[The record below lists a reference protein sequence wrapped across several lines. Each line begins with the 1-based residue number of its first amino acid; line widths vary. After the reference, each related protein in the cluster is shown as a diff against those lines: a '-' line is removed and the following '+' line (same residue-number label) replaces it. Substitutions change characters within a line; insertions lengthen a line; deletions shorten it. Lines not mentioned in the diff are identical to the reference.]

1 MAYKLWLSLKTQF
14 RVPISIFF
22 TLLFP
27 LVMMV
32 TMLLSYGN
40 FSIGNGLHF
49 IDKYFLISSSI
60 GLLPL
65 TLISFPTFLT
75 ELVEKKT
82 AKRLF
87 YFGVNIRAMLLAD
100 VISYFMIAILSLVVN
115 IGVACLVYQLHMSD
129 IPHLFAFLAQVF
141 YAIIPLL
148 LVGACLGLLIHNSK
162 IVLPVGMLLMFITY
176 MLIGIFTTFKD
187 SPQGLKNIGQFL
199 PIKYVANDFFEIWR
213 GKILFVSK
221 FLQLNSL
228 WLLIGGVGLIIL
240 LKIKKGQL

>member
-32 TMLLSYGN
+32 AMLLSYGN

-75 ELVEKKT
+75 ELIEKKT
-82 AKRLF
+82 TKRLY
-87 YFGVNIRAMLLAD
+87 YFGVNIRTMLVAD
-100 VISYFMIAILSLVVN
+100 VISYFIIASLSLAVN
-115 IGVACLVYQLHMSD
+115 ILVARLVYRLHLPDMSHF
-129 IPHLFAFLAQVF
+129 IAFLAQVF

-148 LVGACLGLLIHNSK
+148 LIGACLGLLIHNSR

-176 MLIGIFTTFKD
+176 MLIGIFTPFKD
-187 SPQGLKNIGQFL
+187 LPEGLKNMGQFL
-199 PIKYVANDFFEIWR
+199 PIKYVANDFFDIWQ
-213 GKILFVSK
+213 GKTFFVSQ
-221 FLQLNSL
+221 FLQLNSI
-228 WLLIGGVGLIIL
+228 WLLIGLVGLIIL
-240 LKIKKGQL
+240 LKAKKGQL

>member
-32 TMLLSYGN
+32 TMVLSYGN

-75 ELVEKKT
+75 ELVEKKQQN
-82 AKRLF
+82 ASI
-87 YFGVNIRAMLLAD
+87 YFGVNIRAMLLA
-100 VISYFMIAILSLVVN
+100 
-115 IGVACLVYQLHMSD
+115 LVY
-129 IPHLFAFLAQVF
+129 
-141 YAIIPLL
+141 
-148 LVGACLGLLIHNSK
+148 
-162 IVLPVGMLLMFITY
+162 
-176 MLIGIFTTFKD
+176 
-187 SPQGLKNIGQFL
+187 
-199 PIKYVANDFFEIWR
+199 
-213 GKILFVSK
+213 
-221 FLQLNSL
+221 
-228 WLLIGGVGLIIL
+228 
-240 LKIKKGQL
+240 